1 MIIATGNTE
10 NIGAS
15 SASTGS
21 PANVR
26 KLPVFRPAIWI
37 ALLLSGL
44 CIVVSCSSKRT
55 TELSAF
61 ELLDVSPR
69 YIPAYR
75 VTDEIKDRAAKTLM
89 FKDETVARALLDH
102 HGVPFDPS
110 MTASGY
116 PITIFLD

>member
-1 MIIATGNTE
+1 MHHRLQQGVRQTCGNYRC
-10 NIGAS
+10 S
-15 SASTGS
+15 VRLSGS
-21 PANVR
+21 C
-26 KLPVFRPAIWI
+26 FSI
-37 ALLLSGL
+37 SGL

-55 TELSAF
+55 TKLSAF

-102 HGVPFDPS
+102 YGVPFDPS